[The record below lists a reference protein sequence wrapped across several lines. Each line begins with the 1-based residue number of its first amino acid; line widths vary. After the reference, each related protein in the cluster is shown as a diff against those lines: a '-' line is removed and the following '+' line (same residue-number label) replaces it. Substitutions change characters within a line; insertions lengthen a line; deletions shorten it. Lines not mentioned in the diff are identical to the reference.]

1 MKVTAVL
8 GILIALLMVVPA
20 GYALEIV
27 EGKEAI
33 INLHSVP
40 VLEERRPGSAM
51 VIMATKG
58 KRYKVTQI
66 GDNWV
71 KLQVADGQEGWVLKR
86 NPSDTTEAY
95 VTIVDAG
102 ATNYFWVIPLI
113 ILIMGGAAFIV
124 YQLSKARRQKLA
136 EKAVEV

>member
-1 MKVTAVL
+1 MKIAVIL
-8 GILIALLMVVPA
+8 GILMAFLMAVPA

-40 VLEERRPGSAM
+40 VLAERRPGSAM
-51 VIMATKG
+51 LIMATKG

-71 KLQVADGQEGWVLKR
+71 KLQTADGQEGWVLKR

-95 VTIVDAG
+95 VTIVDVG

-113 ILIMGGAAFIV
+113 IIIMGGAAIIV
-124 YQLSKARRQKLA
+124 YQLSKARKQKLA
-136 EKAVEV
+136 EKTVEV